1 MKDQYTKT
9 ILSFLPLSD
18 YFVVF
23 KNNEQYIWIYTYFF
37 NETGYLIPLV
47 ETVGVNQQGKR
58 AIALAPCF
66 LAPTVSTRGIKYPC
80 FILTR
85 YLMHCLT
92 NQRQVKVSLLKTLSK
107 CSCWKFW
114 AKKTRYLFGQWESLF
129 HIKYLVKLYWW
140 ATIQIWPSAK
150 RISRCIVANSLCLH
164 KVTWFSATIR

>member
-1 MKDQYTKT
+1 MWPCKT
-9 ILSFLPLSD
+9 IFMVISLISILWHRYSWYWQQENMKIFICHGNGVELNIS
-18 YFVVF
+18 V
-23 KNNEQYIWIYTYFF
+23 F

-85 YLMHCLT
+85 YLMHCLI

-129 HIKYLVKLYWW
+129 HIKYIVKCLN
-140 ATIQIWPSAK
+140 AS
-150 RISRCIVANSLCLH
+150 SVGFIVNLKSLGIHL
-164 KVTWFSATIR
+164 R